1 MGRSGLVKVFLDGKI
16 SFFRQHLALGR
27 TERYS
32 RPMSASSAC
41 CIELDVFEHVL
52 LRLLPRLAAL
62 AVHQL
67 ALERLEEG
75 FRGRVV
81 PWAARPRHGLGDSM
95 GLEAALERPE
105 CMLAVLVGA
114 RLTSA

>member
-1 MGRSGLVKVFLDGKI
+1 MADRRVYPLPVVVGR
-16 SFFRQHLALGR
+16 
-27 TERYS
+27 
-32 RPMSASSAC
+32 
-41 CIELDVFEHVL
+41 DVFEHVL

-75 FRGRVV
+75 FRERVV
-81 PWAARPRHGLGDSM
+81 PWAARPRHGSGDPM
-95 GLEAALERPE
+95 GLEAAPERPGRV
-105 CMLAVLVGA
+105 LAVLTGA